1 MRIAYVD
8 ENPHRR
14 ACGGPSLHP
23 WSVLAKCRTYMG
35 NVARVSDLCVQI
47 PPPHLQPTCLHQKA
61 RGANSGAS
69 RPCLWAPSSIQL
81 SAWDYVRVGQPLPLL
96 NGGGELGSYSFDLW
110 RSYKAHI
117 LVHDKIILKHS
128 HACMFLYCQLLPLS
142 MRWGYHKK
150 PLIPWSWIY
159 SLSSVHVL
167 WVNHQTAVAVF
178 LNLKSV
184 SFCLDFDYYPRHNLD
199 QGYGENFLW
208 LSALSRSA
216 FSNGPWYGDHGGP
229 EMCQRHWTF
238 NVCSFLIK
246 LK

>member
-1 MRIAYVD
+1 MKVLTEGPVVVLPSIPDQCWLSVELTWEMWPGCQICVSKSPLPICSPPVSIRKLPGQTQGPAG
-8 ENPHRR
+8 H
-14 ACGGPSLHP
+14 ACG
-23 WSVLAKCRTYMG
+23 
-35 NVARVSDLCVQI
+35 
-47 PPPHLQPTCLHQKA
+47 
-61 RGANSGAS
+61 
-69 RPCLWAPSSIQL
+69 PCLWAPSSIQL
-81 SAWDYVRVGQPLPLL
+81 SAWDYVRVGQALPLL
-96 NGGGELGSYSFDLW
+96 NRGGELGSYSFDLW

-150 PLIPWSWIY
+150 PLIPPSWIY

-199 QGYGENFLW
+199 QGYWENFLW